1 MAKIQAYVSDEVAEK
16 INAIV
21 EKRKAEG
28 AGRKMLVFPVCLRC
42 LSS

>member
-28 AGRKMLVFPVCLRC
+28 
-42 LSS
+42 